1 MLPPI
6 NRLRKLSVK
15 SDYAPRTLADRS
27 FIKRRDRRA
36 GKFCLRFR
44 NGRFEIPNVDVWYSY
59 WQEPY
64 YLLLTVP
71 WWGFFTLAILAYIL
85 VNALFA
91 IGYLLGGDCIAN
103 AASGSFADA
112 FFFSVQTLTSIGY
125 GAMYPTTTYAHLL
138 VTVEAFVG
146 IVGIALITGLAFTRF
161 SQPTAKVMFSK
172 VATISEHNGIPTL
185 MLRAANQRRNQI
197 IEAEIRVYLMRDEV
211 SAEGKYMR
219 RLHLLKLLRDRTP
232 RFTLSW
238 TVMHPIDETSPLWG
252 ATPESLAKTKAMVVV
267 SFSGIDETVSQSLH
281 APFYYGAN
289 EILWQHRFADVIHHT
304 PQGHFYVDYSNFD
317 RAIPLDRD

>member
-1 MLPPI
+1 MT
-6 NRLRKLSVK
+6 K
-15 SDYAPRTLADRS
+15 SEGT

-36 GKFCLRFR
+36 GKFWLKFR
-44 NGRFEIPNVDVWYSY
+44 NGHFEIPGVDAWYTY

-71 WWGFFTLAILAYIL
+71 WWGFVTLTIFAYTV

-91 IGYLLGGDCIAN
+91 VGYLLGKDCLAN
-103 AASGSFADA
+103 AASGSFSDA

-125 GAMYPTTTYAHLL
+125 GAMYPITLYANIL

-146 IVGIALITGLAFTRF
+146 IVGIALITGLAFTKF
-161 SQPTAKVMFSK
+161 SQPTAKVMFSQI
-172 VATISEHNGIPTL
+172 ATICDYNSIPTL

-219 RLHLLKLLRDRTP
+219 RFYLLKLLRNQTP

-238 TVMHPIDETSPLWG
+238 TVMHPIDEDSPLWG
-252 ATPESLAKTKAMVVV
+252 ATPESLEQTRAMLVV

-281 APFYYGAN
+281 APYYYDAN
-289 EILWQHRFADVIHHT
+289 DILWQHRFADVIHPT
-304 PQGHFYVDYSNFD
+304 PQGHFYIDYSNFHN
-317 RAIPLDRD
+317 AIPVAKNLSSSREA